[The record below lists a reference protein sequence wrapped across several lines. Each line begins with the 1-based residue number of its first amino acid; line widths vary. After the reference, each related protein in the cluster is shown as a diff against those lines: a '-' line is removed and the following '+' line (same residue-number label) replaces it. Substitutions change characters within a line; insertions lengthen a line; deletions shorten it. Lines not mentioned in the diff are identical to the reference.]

1 MAVPLKRVYLDHNAT
16 TALRPEVRAR
26 FLEQLDRLGG
36 NPSSVHSSGRAARAV
51 LDEAREQ
58 TAAALAVH
66 EDEIVFTGG
75 GTEAIQIALLGAVR
89 AAGPNACLVTTAVE
103 HSAVLGAAAELAREG
118 HPVHRMPVDGVGRV
132 DIERLIT
139 EIGTSRAAVVSIQT
153 ANNEIGTV
161 MPIAEIGRRLQDVG
175 NLAPVFHT
183 DAVQA
188 LGRLPLALERSNVDL
203 AGFSAHKIG
212 GPLGVG
218 ILYRRQGVT
227 LLAPLQGGG
236 QEGGLRPGTENV
248 PAISAAALAVELATR
263 DQAVAADRW
272 RALSRSFWDQVQAVV
287 PGVLLNG
294 PPLDDS
300 ARLPNTLNLGFESVG
315 GRELDGRM
323 LVARADLEGL
333 EVSAGSACASGSLEP
348 SHVLLALGHTPERA
362 RAALRISFGAQTTH
376 EDIHTAVEMLRRTFL
391 SLR

>member
-218 ILYRRQGVT
+218 ILYRRQAVT

>member
-1 MAVPLKRVYLDHNAT
+1 MAFPLKRVYLDHNAT
-16 TALRPEVRAR
+16 TPMRPEVRAR

-36 NPSSVHSSGRAARAV
+36 NPSSVHGSGRAARAA

-66 EDEIVFTGG
+66 EDEVVFTGG
-75 GTEAIQIALLGAVR
+75 GTEAIQIALLGALR
-89 AAGPNACLVTTAVE
+89 AAGPGAALVTSAVE
-103 HSAVLGAAAELAREG
+103 HAAVLGAAANLAQEG
-118 HPVHRMPVDGVGRV
+118 HPVRYTPVDSVGRV
-132 DIERLIT
+132 DVAHLMH
-139 EIGTSRAAVVSIQT
+139 EIHTTRAAVVSIQT

-161 MPIAEIGRRLQDVG
+161 MPIAEIGRRLADVG

-188 LGRLPLALERSNVDL
+188 LGRLPLALELSNVDL
-203 AGFSAHKIG
+203 ASFSAHKIG

-218 ILYRRQGVT
+218 ILYRRHGLT
-227 LLAPLQGGG
+227 LHAPFSGGG
-236 QEGGLRPGTENV
+236 QESALRPGTENV
-248 PAISAAALAVELATR
+248 PAISAAALAVELAVR
-263 DQAVAADRW
+263 EQAPAAEHW
-272 RALSRSFWDQVQAVV
+272 RALSRAFWEQVHAVV

-294 PPLDDS
+294 PSLDDA
-300 ARLPNTLNLGFESVG
+300 ARLPNTLNLGFHSST
-315 GRELDGRM
+315 GREFDGRM

-333 EVSAGSACASGSLEP
+333 EVSAGSACASGSIEP

-362 RAALRISFGAQTTH
+362 RSSLRISFGARTTR
-376 EDIHTAVEMLRRTFL
+376 EDVDFGVEMLRRTFL

>member
-1 MAVPLKRVYLDHNAT
+1 
-16 TALRPEVRAR
+16 
-26 FLEQLDRLGG
+26 
-36 NPSSVHSSGRAARAV
+36 
-51 LDEAREQ
+51 
-58 TAAALAVH
+58 
-66 EDEIVFTGG
+66 
-75 GTEAIQIALLGAVR
+75 
-89 AAGPNACLVTTAVE
+89 
-103 HSAVLGAAAELAREG
+103 
-118 HPVHRMPVDGVGRV
+118 
-132 DIERLIT
+132 
-139 EIGTSRAAVVSIQT
+139 
-153 ANNEIGTV
+153 